1 MSVPKFSEWLNEA
14 ISTSQSK
21 RVGDIIG
28 KYLHKKTG
36 KVFSKMGGVEE
47 WTNSHGHGW
56 GIRFFYDHTKSIR
69 FNWGSS
75 GVDNSHLTSV
85 DMWDGT
91 GHNAKFTMHF
101 ETAASLVTT
110 LPFVADFML
119 SPSELGTFYAIPADS
134 LNESQEELSENYHD
148 EYDEVILHFSGS
160 GKSASNLSSREVKV
174 RNALRM
180 HFASFFSG
188 GGRGSSVEY
197 IGGANGITQMVAAK
211 HQILSQIGGVAVTVT
226 EGGTGETYAASK
238 EVAAMDANI
247 ERLAYEDQLSDMK
260 ALIKLVI
267 KGASNACFIA
277 GRGGVGKTHTV
288 EETLNELGLHDGSG
302 YFKNTGS
309 SSAAGLYGL
318 MFKYKDNVLLFD
330 DSDGSL
336 ADQDSRN
343 LFKSATDT
351 KKERKLVWNKVSSRL
366 KDPDDITE
374 DDLANGILPTN
385 FVFTGKVIFI
395 SNLPINKLD
404 PDGALRTRALMIS
417 IDPTDEEVLNF
428 MEKICVKVPLEEGLS
443 LTADERREVVD
454 ELRKSKQSGT
464 VNIRKLVR
472 ALNIRAGD
480 PQGNWQRLCQLY
492 A

>member
-1 MSVPKFSEWLNEA
+1 MRVLVFKEWLDEA

-21 RVGDIIG
+21 RIG
-28 KYLHKKTG
+28 ELIGSYLHKKTG
-36 KVFSKMGGVEE
+36 KSFAKMPGVEE

-56 GIRFFYDHTKSIR
+56 GIRFFYDGTKAIR
-69 FNWGSS
+69 FNWSTS
-75 GVDNSHLTSV
+75 GVDSAHLTSV
-85 DMWDGT
+85 DLWDGT
-91 GHNAKFTMHF
+91 EHDAKFSMQF
-101 ETAASLVTT
+101 EHAASLVAT

-119 SPSELGTFYAIPADS
+119 SPSELGKFFAIPADN
-134 LNESQEELSENYHD
+134 LNESTEELAESYHD
-148 EYDEVILHFSGS
+148 EFDEVILHFSGN
-160 GKSASNLSSREVKV
+160 GKNASSLSSREVKV
-174 RNALRM
+174 RNELRRE
-180 HFASFFSG
+180 FASFFSG
-188 GGRGSSVEY
+188 GGRGSAVEFT
-197 IGGANGITQMVAAK
+197 GGQTGIKVMVANK
-211 HQILSQIGGVAVTVT
+211 HKVLSQIGGVEVTVT
-226 EGGTGETYAASK
+226 EGGKNETYHAAK
-238 EVAAMDANI
+238 EIADMDANI
-247 ERLAYEDQLSDMK
+247 DRLAYEDQLSDMK

-277 GRGGVGKTHTV
+277 GRGGIGKTHTV
-288 EETLNELGLHDGSG
+288 EETLHELGLHDGSG

-318 MFKYKDNVLLFD
+318 MFKYKDAVLLFD

-417 IDPTDEEVLNF
+417 IDPTDDEVLTF
-428 MEKICVKVPLEEGLS
+428 MEKICTKVPLEDGLNLS
-443 LTADERREVVD
+443 ADERREVVV
-454 ELRKSKQSGT
+454 ELRKSKQPGS

-480 PQGNWQRLCQLY
+480 PKGNWQRLVTLY